1 MTRKFLMG
9 IIILLIITNLTTVAV
24 WMNDRNNSGE
34 MKRLDNENKQDIV
47 ALIGKNKITYQSWQ
61 TELEKNY
68 GEKVLKELIDREV
81 VANLA
86 EQENIEVSDKLI
98 DREIS
103 LLFTMQG
110 ILNEEEETNMEQT
123 WRNEITHRYQLEELL
138 TKDINITETE
148 IREYYDNYKNQ
159 YEFKESIQVS
169 HILVDDRDTAEK
181 VYDELESGAN
191 FASLAREYSIEE
203 QATREGGYLGYYT
216 RESEFLPDEYYTIAV
231 ELDEDSYSKPFLG
244 GSGVAIVYLHRLLPT
259 INFTYDELKPQI
271 RRELALE
278 KVDSTV
284 SADMLWDNFD
294 IEWIYE

>member
-203 QATREGGYLGYYT
+203 QATRDGGYLGYYT

-244 GSGVAIVYLHRLLPT
+244 GNGVAIVYLPLRH
-259 INFTYDELKPQI
+259 ESK
-271 RRELALE
+271 
-278 KVDSTV
+278 
-284 SADMLWDNFD
+284 
-294 IEWIYE
+294 